1 MANVTWLSGVVKS
14 HHIKEVVNVT
24 FWQWGGETLI
34 LHWGW
39 WTSGVVIVLGGER
52 LRWWMSEVVNVWG
65 GECLGWWTSDFTLGV
80 VNVWGGECLGWWT
93 SEVVNVWGGERL
105 ILHRG
110 WWTSEVVNV
119 WGGERLILHWGW
131 WTSGV
136 VNVWFYTGGG
146 ERLGWWMSGWWT
158 SYNLTSMLFWIYS
171 KSYVMSWL
179 PINLWLSKSNV
190 SMTDWISNWI
200 VICEGC
206 SPLCCVRAAL
216 HIAGSIPIIKP
227 STAEAFKF

>member
-1 MANVTWLSGVVKS
+1 MYQEVTKENFWNAVSWPKSQFIEIDIWNVWSSIFYQYRGVFSGFHARFLGHIINSSFWTYAPHWPLTYHLHYHLEKVVANVTWLSGVVKS

-105 ILHRG
+105 G
-110 WWTSEVVNV
+110 WWTSDFTLGVVNV
-119 WGGERLILHWGW
+119 WGGERLNLHWLAHILDEQDCNFFISLGK
-131 WTSGV
+131 V
-136 VNVWFYTGGG
+136 V
-146 ERLGWWMSGWWT
+146 L
-158 SYNLTSMLFWIYS
+158 
-171 KSYVMSWL
+171 
-179 PINLWLSKSNV
+179 
-190 SMTDWISNWI
+190 
-200 VICEGC
+200 
-206 SPLCCVRAAL
+206 
-216 HIAGSIPIIKP
+216 
-227 STAEAFKF
+227 

>member
-1 MANVTWLSGVVKS
+1 MYGLWSPINTGVYFLASLHVFLGHIINSSFWTYAPHWPVTYHLHYHLEKVVANVTWLSGMVKS

-39 WTSGVVIVLGGER
+39 WTSGVVKVWGGER
-52 LRWWMSEVVNVWG
+52 LRWWTSEVVNVWG

-105 ILHRG
+105 
-110 WWTSEVVNV
+110 
-119 WGGERLILHWGW
+119 GW

-146 ERLGWWMSGWWT
+146 KCLRWWTSGVVNVWGGERLGWWMSGWWK
-158 SYNLTSMLFWIYS
+158 SYNRC
-171 KSYVMSWL
+171 
-179 PINLWLSKSNV
+179 PLSIAQCVHV
-190 SMTDWISNWI
+190 SSILCLISNLMSLMFIW
-200 VICEGC
+200 
-206 SPLCCVRAAL
+206 
-216 HIAGSIPIIKP
+216 
-227 STAEAFKF
+227 F